1 MKRYIKSSTLDLGI
15 PDKRPTKQQVLS
27 DIKKLRG
34 AELSAAVSR
43 LDSSGNWYRE
53 DRRQKR
59 RYLEE
64 VVNYNY
70 YDDPVDNYDILDAID
85 SNDEILYAVYGINR
99 YSPEFVQQF
108 GLYDIDTLFRR
119 KQLTR

>member
-1 MKRYIKSSTLDLGI
+1 MKLYIKSSTLDLGI

-34 AELSAAVSR
+34 VELSDAVSR

-59 RYLEE
+59 GYLEE

-70 YDDPVDNYDILDAID
+70 YDDPAASPDILDAID

-99 YSPEFVQQF
+99 YSPEFEQRF
-108 GLYDIDTLFRR
+108 GRYDIDTLFLRNN
-119 KQLTR
+119 